1 MGWYQYFIV
10 AALIACLCLTS
21 LQPLVQTYS
30 TSNIIPF
37 SLNQECLANFESA
50 MIQETSSKYFYDYLY
65 RDLKDKRG
73 ITLFALYSDLRRFM
87 ILCDEKQ
94 H

>member
-1 MGWYQYFIV
+1 
-10 AALIACLCLTS
+10 
-21 LQPLVQTYS
+21 
-30 TSNIIPF
+30 
-37 SLNQECLANFESA
+37 

-94 H
+94 HQQFNQREQE